1 MLEYRCPRKRRLP
14 PTTNLSSKQFYID
27 ALNKIQGNNIITTY
41 TRDRMMDMLNSGSKK
56 EYTKF
61 KKHFHDLLNL
71 QETFDGED

>member
-1 MLEYRCPRKRRLP
+1 MPKEEKATPA
-14 PTTNLSSKQFYID
+14 TNLSSKQFYID
-27 ALNKIQGNNIITTY
+27 ALNKIQGNNVITTY
-41 TRDRMMDMLNSGSKK
+41 TRDRLMDMLNSGSRK